1 MWAVFAD
8 DQFVNQWPT
17 SEEAEDHATDL
28 LVHGKAFRVV
38 IYTPEAEFL
47 LDGSENVVRH

>member
-17 SEEAEDHATDL
+17 ADEAEDHATEL
-28 LVHGKAFRVV
+28 LVNGMAFKVV
-38 IYTPEAEFL
+38 IYTPEAEYL
-47 LDGSENVVRH
+47 IDGPANVVRH